1 MFGGLIAS
9 CVWNVFVWFCESL
22 NFELVMLLSVI
33 TPHYC
38 SDMSMFRVKKG
49 VQQCN
54 DVFVRKQSY
63 LSINDN
69 LKQIKKN
76 IFVYNLLIVV
86 AKNPSQ
92 HMFVDMFIL

>member
-49 VQQCN
+49 RSAMQ
-54 DVFVRKQSY
+54 
-63 LSINDN
+63 
-69 LKQIKKN
+69 
-76 IFVYNLLIVV
+76 
-86 AKNPSQ
+86 
-92 HMFVDMFIL
+92 